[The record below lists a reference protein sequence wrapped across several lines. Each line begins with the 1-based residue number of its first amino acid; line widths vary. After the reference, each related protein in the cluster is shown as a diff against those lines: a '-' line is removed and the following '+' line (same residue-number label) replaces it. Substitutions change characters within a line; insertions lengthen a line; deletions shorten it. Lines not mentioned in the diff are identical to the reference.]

1 MTDCVRY
8 APMIDARAGELSPEE
23 RAGLEAHLAGCAG
36 CRARAAAQ
44 RVVAGLLSEALLAQ
58 ANRRDFGP
66 FVDGVMARIERRR
79 APRGVL
85 ARLRAAVVHHP
96 RITFGAALA
105 PVLAALAILVYV
117 RTTHDEVARVLELNS
132 EGVDMVVQT
141 SDGPLVLM
149 GAEDDPEGT

>member
-8 APMIDARAGELSPEE
+8 APMIGAREGELKSEE
-23 RAGLEAHLAGCAG
+23 RTGLAEHLDGCAA

-44 RVVAGLLSEALLAQ
+44 RATAGLVSEALLAQ

-79 APRGVL
+79 SPRGIV

-105 PVLAALAILVYV
+105 PVVAALAILVYV
-117 RTTHDEVARVLELNS
+117 RTAHDEVARVLELNS

-141 SDGPLVLM
+141 SDGPLVLI
-149 GAEDDPEGT
+149 DDEPEGT